1 MSLGVKAGR
10 GFLWTAL
17 ERFGQQFV
25 SGITFI
31 ILARLLTPEVFGL
44 AGMLMIF
51 FAISQSFIDSGMGQA
66 LIREKE
72 ITDQDRSTVFWLN
85 LFLSVLFYT
94 ILFLA
99 APYISNFY
107 NQPELTNL
115 TRVMGLTVIFN
126 GLAII
131 QRSELTQKLEFKK
144 QAYAQVPALIFAS
157 TVSIIMA
164 NLDYGVWALAAQ
176 YILVA
181 FCSSLLLWLLAPAK
195 ILLTWSKESFSRLF
209 GFGYKLLVSGLLNT
223 TFDHIYKLIIGK
235 FFMVAT
241 LGFYTQA
248 QKLQNL
254 ASQSLVGVIQKVTYP
269 LLSKTAND
277 DKRLKQAYRKVIQGS
292 SSLVFPSMIML
303 IILAEPIMRYVL
315 GEEWLPAAPLLQ
327 LLCLSGLLY
336 HLHAIN
342 LNVLKV
348 MGRSDLFL
356 KLEIIKKVNI
366 TVAIVVGFQFGLYG
380 LLIGQVV
387 SSYVALIINTYYTAK
402 FLNYSASEQFLDV
415 FKVLLLT
422 LPMAS
427 LVYAVM
433 SFHELSSFLELLGIS
448 ILSGL
453 IYLFTIIYSG
463 TETTNLLIK
472 FSSPFIPQ
480 KIKNILAL

>member
-1 MSLGVKAGR
+1 MSLGVKAGQ

-17 ERFGQQFV
+17 ERFSQQLL

-31 ILARLLTPEVFGL
+31 ILARLLTPDVFGL

-51 FAISQSFIDSGMGQA
+51 LALSQSFIDSGMGQA

-85 LFLSVLFYT
+85 LFMSILFY
-94 ILFLA
+94 ILLYLA
-99 APYISNFY
+99 APYISYFY
-107 NQPELTNL
+107 GQVELTNL

-131 QRSELTQKLEFKK
+131 QRAELTQKLEFKM
-144 QAYAQVPALIFAS
+144 QAYAQIPAIIIAS
-157 TVSIIMA
+157 TVSITMA
-164 NLDYGVWALAAQ
+164 FLDYGVWALAAQ

-195 ILLTWSKESFSRLF
+195 IILSWSKESFRRLF
-209 GFGYKLLVSGLLNT
+209 GFGYKLLLSGLLNT

-235 FFMVAT
+235 YFLAAT

-254 ASQSLVGVIQKVTYP
+254 ASQSMIGVIQKVTYP
-269 LLSKTAND
+269 LLAKTAGD

-292 SSLVFPSMIML
+292 SSLVFPGMMML
-303 IILAEPIMRYVL
+303 IILAEPIMKYVL
-315 GEEWLPAAPLLQ
+315 GEKWLPAAPFLQ
-327 LLCLSGLLY
+327 LLCLSGIFY

-348 MGRSDLFL
+348 IGRSDLFL

-366 TVAIVVGFQFGLYG
+366 TIAIIVGFQFGLYG
-380 LLIGQVV
+380 LLIGQVI
-387 SSYVALIINTYYTAK
+387 SSYIALIINTYYTSR
-402 FLNYSASEQFLDV
+402 FLSYSIIEQFKDV
-415 FKVLLLT
+415 AKVLLLSF
-422 LPMAS
+422 PMAFS
-427 LVYAVM
+427 VYTTM
-433 SFHELSSFLELLGIS
+433 LFYQLDSFLELLGLS
-448 ILSGL
+448 IISGL
-453 IYLFTIIYSG
+453 IYMTTVFYSG
-463 TETTNLLIK
+463 TETSKLLVGLT
-472 FSSPFIPQ
+472 SPIIPK
-480 KIKNILAL
+480 KIKKH